1 MPTLDW
7 HRDASSQQ
15 LCLQLLN
22 LLFVLAQES
31 IFGVLVD
38 ARLVLDVLGP
48 VCIAQRAGGGREQ
61 GRGGGGG
68 GGEGGRVKYK
78 CTIQLSMHSMS
89 TLHTCIYLR
98 VSS

>member
-48 VCIAQRAGGGREQ
+48 VCIAQCAGGGRKKGREQ
-61 GRGGGGG
+61 GRKE
-68 GGEGGRVKYK
+68 EGGRVKYM

-89 TLHTCIYLR
+89 TLHTYIVYT
-98 VSS
+98 